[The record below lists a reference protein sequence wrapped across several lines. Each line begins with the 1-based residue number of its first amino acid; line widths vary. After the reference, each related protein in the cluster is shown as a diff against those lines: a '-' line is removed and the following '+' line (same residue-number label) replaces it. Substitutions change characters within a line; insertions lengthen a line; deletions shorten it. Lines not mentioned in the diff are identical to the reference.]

1 MVPQPLPAEGP
12 TAARIAAL
20 RERGA
25 AQREPLRLHVVEAL
39 AARAAREQGALRRVL
54 DARVD
59 ALAAAL
65 ERDLGAAPARALPRS
80 LSPAVKATP
89 LAGLLAAFDP
99 EPLATGAAP
108 AAVSRVPELKAVTAY
123 RATWTQWRA
132 DRQLQ
137 QSLASVP
144 RNPGP
149 LNSHAVVL
157 RALTRMRSLSPQ
169 HLNRYVAYLETLA
182 WLEHTYA
189 ALQAAETR
197 RPAPRERRRKGSP

>member
-1 MVPQPLPAEGP
+1 MQVQRPDVDG
-12 TAARIAAL
+12 AAL
-20 RERGA
+20 ALVDALRQRGA
-25 AQREPLRLHVVEAL
+25 AQTQPLRLQVIEDL
-39 AARAAREQGALRRVL
+39 AARAAREQGALRRAL
-54 DARVD
+54 QARVA

-65 ERDLGAAPARALPRS
+65 ERELEAAPARAGAHARS
-80 LSPAVKATP
+80 GAAGTTP
-89 LAGLLAAFDP
+89 LAGLLAAFEP
-99 EPLATGAAP
+99 ESAALGTGAA
-108 AAVSRVPELKAVTAY
+108 AMSRVPELKAVSAY

-182 WLEHTYA
+182 WLEHTDA
-189 ALQAAETR
+189 AVQAAETR
-197 RPAPRERRRKGSP
+197 RPAPRERRRKG